1 MHKTKL
7 LLLLPLD
14 YAVDQKTRD
23 MLKRFVDESRHR
35 SGYHTSDN
43 HSFDDDIDNVNPD
56 YSVPFGMEDD
66 DQPIFVVEQVPVE
79 DLSSWESSQDE
90 DLHSNPNQGLKHS
103 PGMMDLSKFLQNS
116 DEENDEKLY
125 DTVENVHQEV
135 AKLKKDPENVPTTM
149 DSEPE
154 SWNDTPPLPDD
165 DHLVQGRCNNFG

>member
-1 MHKTKL
+1 
-7 LLLLPLD
+7 
-14 YAVDQKTRD
+14 
-23 MLKRFVDESRHR
+23 
-35 SGYHTSDN
+35 
-43 HSFDDDIDNVNPD
+43 
-56 YSVPFGMEDD
+56 MEDD

-135 AKLKKDPENVPTTM
+135 AKLKKDPENVPATM

-165 DHLVQGRCNNFG
+165 DHLVQVHDEPITIETSNLAMKHSENQPKATPSFTYGVREEDTRSKAENLLSKTPETIDQDY